1 MRGQATEKHA
11 DGYREDPSPQQGF
24 RDDESIKLLMTV
36 LVWDC
41 DVLVDTREN
50 IEFLL
55 EVLVADCDVA
65 MG

>member
-1 MRGQATEKHA
+1 MCGQATDNTPMAMARIPRQSKAFET
-11 DGYREDPSPQQGF
+11 
-24 RDDESIKLLMTV
+24 DESIKLLMTV

-65 MG
+65 VG